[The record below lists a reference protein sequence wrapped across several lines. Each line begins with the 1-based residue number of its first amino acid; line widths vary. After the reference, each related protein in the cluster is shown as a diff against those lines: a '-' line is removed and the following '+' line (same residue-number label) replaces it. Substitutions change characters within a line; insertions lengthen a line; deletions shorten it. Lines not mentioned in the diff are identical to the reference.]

1 MSMSHRLQKSRN
13 NLNSQNRKT
22 ASSRVRLHRAEEIR
36 LVPAKIHRGMDA
48 EPKAEPCWL
57 HSLEEIY
64 LVIQRRPMRS
74 FPMPDW
80 VKLTLR
86 VCYRFMRWVNR
97 KYGFAASEESETAKS
112 EFHSIEI
119 RVAHPNE
126 TDAWHDA
133 NCEGGMV
140 KRVPWKAPLPE
151 GTCQFG
157 VEICPA
163 FDGETQRGYQ
173 DRKLE
178 IVSFLRSEWE
188 SLEEKVEQVAR
199 SASA

>member
-1 MSMSHRLQKSRN
+1 MSARLQ
-13 NLNSQNRKT
+13 T
-22 ASSRVRLHRAEEIR
+22 
-36 LVPAKIHRGMDA
+36 
-48 EPKAEPCWL
+48 EPCPL

-86 VCYRFMRWVNR
+86 ACYMFMQWVNR
-97 KYGFAASEESETAKS
+97 KYGFAASEDGDAPKS
-112 EFHSIEI
+112 NFHSIEI

-133 NCEGGMV
+133 NCDGGAV
-140 KRVPWKAPLPE
+140 KKVPWRAPLPE

-157 VEICPA
+157 SELWPA
-163 FDGETQRGYQ
+163 LDGGAQRQYQ

-178 IVSFLRSEWE
+178 IISFTRSEWE
-188 SLEEKVEQVAR
+188 SLEAKAEQLVG